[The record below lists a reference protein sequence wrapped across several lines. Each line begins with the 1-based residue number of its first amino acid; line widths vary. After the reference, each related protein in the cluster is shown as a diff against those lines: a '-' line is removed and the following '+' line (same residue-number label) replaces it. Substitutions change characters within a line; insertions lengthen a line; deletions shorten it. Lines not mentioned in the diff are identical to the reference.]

1 MTSVAAPAVP
11 AVAVRSTIW
20 PLARIEAKRYA
31 RHPVFLIGLL
41 LGIVFSAGEHGPI
54 ELDYQVIPS
63 FFIGVLGLV
72 LATRLTTSTGRSRPV
87 VDAAPVSET
96 MRTAALCL
104 ACVVPAAAGVVL
116 VLVHRVFV
124 LADPFPGWMYGTY
137 GPSERFVITMVIPV
151 IACAGGPLLG
161 VAVGRWLRF
170 PGAALLAVVV
180 ILFWSN
186 VAAYVPA
193 QGMNSRSLL
202 ARFLHMATAYTAFGT
217 SNGDGNA
224 PTTTVRSYTGSPL
237 WFAVWALA
245 LCGLAATAALWRRAD
260 GRARTV
266 VGRTFVALVAVAL
279 VALTLSVA
287 TGNQRLYDTSRGG
300 TVSVALSALRSA

>member
-116 VLVHRVFV
+116 VLVHRAVRPRRPLPGV
-124 LADPFPGWMYGTY
+124 DVRHVRPVGAVRHHHDHPGHRLRGWPAARGRGRALA
-137 GPSERFVITMVIPV
+137 
-151 IACAGGPLLG
+151 AL
-161 VAVGRWLRF
+161 

-193 QGMNSRSLL
+193 QGMNSRSLF

-217 SNGDGNA
+217 SNGDGNT